1 MARAWLEQCSP
12 SLRQPRSSTEQE
24 WNGLDDRLQLAAQ
37 LTRLCSALPGH
48 AHGRSWSALP
58 ATLQPASDGPRP
70 AEQEQA
76 RTAVRTARLSVQLPG
91 PRRPA
96 SPATCI
102 PHGRTALKL
111 RHGSGFGEVPRNT
124 RRTRTRE
131 VDGLLLEKSAISAH
145 SLLLVNCNTKNNPAF

>member
-1 MARAWLEQCSP
+1 MKWLGKSCEATTTICVGY
-12 SLRQPRSSTEQE
+12 R
-24 WNGLDDRLQLAAQ
+24 GAAQ

-76 RTAVRTARLSVQLPG
+76 RTAVRTARLSVQLLG
-91 PRRPA
+91 PHRPA
-96 SPATCI
+96 HPASCI

-124 RRTRTRE
+124 HERE
-131 VDGLLLEKSAISAH
+131 VDGLLLAKSAISAH